1 MMWFKKKCKECGSKA
16 TPNGCRFC
24 LMMNR
29 VKMLE
34 EMYMRMGGFAF
45 RDGIERDKVIVKDA
59 KVNGKPIGFRYN
71 LIRKV

>member
-1 MMWFKKKCKECGSKA
+1 
-16 TPNGCRFC
+16 
-24 LMMNR
+24 
-29 VKMLE
+29 
-34 EMYMRMGGFAF
+34 MRMGGFAF